1 MPTRE
6 QQRLLRD
13 VMIQNQVYLERLKAN
28 EVRKLDPVL
37 RSLDRAVQ
45 AALAA
50 LGDTPSRTLLERTLA
65 RLRAQNAEA
74 LARYTTE
81 FTNTLKAL
89 SRHATGLHAEA
100 LRLVWPTNAPA
111 MATPA
116 TAAAWAATLAE
127 PVQATGQLLEPF
139 TKSFT
144 ARAIAVIDRA
154 IRVGIVQGLP
164 TADIVRQLRGTKAAN
179 YRDGLIAG
187 ILKREGDA
195 MVRTAIQHVNV
206 QGQMAV
212 AAANNNLVKR
222 YRWLSTLDSRTSQI
236 CRSLDGRIYFIG
248 KGPLPPAHINCRSFI
263 LLLVD
268 DIDPTVGTKRAS
280 KGAEG
285 GQQVDAAITYYDW
298 LKTQPYEFQIDALG
312 ASRAALFRKGGLTA
326 QQFADLNLDKNFQP
340 LTLEQ
345 MRKKNPAAFA
355 RAGLQSPTE

>member
-1 MPTRE
+1 MATRE
-6 QQRLLRD
+6 QMRLLRD

-28 EVRKLDPVL
+28 EVRKLDPAL
-37 RSLDRAVQ
+37 RALDRAVQ

-65 RLRAQNAEA
+65 RLRAENAA
-74 LARYTTE
+74 ILGRYTEE
-81 FTNTLKAL
+81 FTATLKAL
-89 SRHATGLHAEA
+89 SKHATGLHAEA
-100 LRLVWPTNAPA
+100 LRLVWPTTAPA
-111 MATPA
+111 MATPT
-116 TAAAWAATLAE
+116 TAAAWAATLAA

-154 IRVGIVQGLP
+154 IRVGIVQGVP

-179 YRDGLIAG
+179 YRDGLISG

-212 AAANNNLVKR
+212 AQENKDLVKR

-236 CRSLDGRIYFIG
+236 CRSLDGKIFLMG
-248 KGPLPPAHINCRSFI
+248 KGPLPPAHVNCRSFI

-268 DIDPTVGTKRAS
+268 GIDPTQGTKRAS
-280 KGAEG
+280 KGDEG
-285 GQQVDAAITYYDW
+285 GQQVDASITYYEW

-326 QQFADLNLDKNFQP
+326 QQFADLNLGKNFQP

-355 RAGLQSPTE
+355 RAGLEL

>member
-1 MPTRE
+1 MTRE
-6 QQRLLRD
+6 QMRLLRD
-13 VMIQNQVYLERLKAN
+13 IMIQNQVYLERLKAG

-50 LGDTPSRTLLERTLA
+50 MGEGPSRTVLERELA
-65 RLRAQNAEA
+65 RLRAANAA
-74 LARYTTE
+74 TLGKYTE
-81 FTNTLKAL
+81 QVVGTLKAL
-89 SRHATGLHAEA
+89 SKHATALHAEA
-100 LRLVWPTNAPA
+100 LRLVWPTSAPA

-116 TAAAWAATLAE
+116 ASAAWAATLAA

-144 ARAIAVIDRA
+144 ARAVSLIERT
-154 IRVGIVQGLP
+154 IRVGIAQGLT

-195 MVRTAIQHVNV
+195 MVRTSIQHVNIA
-206 QGQMAV
+206 GQMAV
-212 AAANNNLVKR
+212 AEANADHVKR

-236 CRSLDGRIYFIG
+236 CRSLDGNIYLMG

-268 DIDPTVGTKRAS
+268 GIDPTQGTKRAS
-280 KGAEG
+280 KGSDG
-285 GQQVDAAITYYDW
+285 GQQVDASITYYEW
-298 LKTQPYEFQIDALG
+298 LKTQPYAFQVDALG
-312 ASRAALFRKGGLTA
+312 AARAALFRKGGLTP

-355 RAGLQSPTE
+355 RAGLEP

>member
-1 MPTRE
+1 MTTAA
-6 QQRLLRD
+6 QRSKLVRD
-13 VMIQNQVYLERLKAN
+13 ILIQNQVYLERLKAG

-50 LGDTPSRTLLERTLA
+50 MGDAPSRAKLERTLA
-65 RLRAQNAEA
+65 SLRIENTRILSQFTEQ
-74 LARYTTE
+74 LAG
-81 FTNTLKAL
+81 TLKAL
-89 SRHATGLHAEA
+89 SRHATTLHAEA
-100 LRLVWPTNAPA
+100 LRLVWPVSAPA

-116 TAAAWAATLAE
+116 SAASWAFAMGA

-144 ARAIAVIDRA
+144 ARALTVIDRA
-154 IRVGIVQGLP
+154 IRVGIAQGV
-164 TADIVRQLRGTKAAN
+164 TTDDIVRSLRGTKAAN
-179 YRDGLIAG
+179 YADGLIAG

-212 AAANNNLVKR
+212 ADSNSNLVKR
-222 YRWLSTLDSRTSQI
+222 YRWLSTLDMRTSQI
-236 CRSLDGRIYFIG
+236 CRSLDGNIYAIG
-248 KGPLPPAHINCRSFI
+248 KGPLPPAHVNCRSFV

-268 DIDPTVGTKRAS
+268 GIDPTEGTKRAS

-285 GQQVDAAITYYDW
+285 GQQVDASLSYYEW
-298 LKTQPYEFQIDALG
+298 LKTQPYSFQIDALG
-312 ASRAALFRKGGLTA
+312 AARATLFRKGGLSA
-326 QQFADLNLDKNFQP
+326 EQFAALNLDKTFQP

-345 MRKKNPAAFA
+345 MRRKNPAAFA
-355 RAGLQSPTE
+355 RAGLEL